1 MMRAAVFLVLCIS
14 ASFGDIDFH
23 TKTRNFSVELL
34 YNTLQDIDTDVVISP
49 YIIWSLLIGMVHE
62 TLGSTRDQLYKV
74 LFLTAEKRE
83 EVVEWYR
90 SLRASMILN
99 EGVLITSM
107 RFIFYDENLLLQ
119 PDSIKR
125 LEDDFHF
132 LSQRVNFE
140 ESQFAADLALD
151 TLKAYNI
158 PTRNMIRVEDF
169 EDSTM
174 IMCNY
179 LAFKAKWENPFNVS
193 KTEVVYTRNEDG
205 VGKTNVMYTKGRF
218 RFSDF
223 PFLKVSVMELPYQG
237 DGKYCML
244 LIRPYGG
251 YNIKQVY
258 RKLRKVPLKDVLEK
272 LQREEIALQEIEV
285 KLPKITINSH
295 VILNQALFNMG
306 LFDVFDRN
314 SANFDHFSKEKIFI
328 SEISNRVTIIID
340 EFETVVHSSTP
351 SYEFKSQD
359 LPKARAEEKEPF
371 IYFIME
377 KSSATILFGGVYSKI
392 DLY

>member
-74 LFLTAEKRE
+74 LFLTAENRE

-125 LEDDFHF
+125 LENDFHF

-158 PTRNMIRVEDF
+158 PTRNMISVEDF

-179 LAFKAKWENPFNVS
+179 LAFKAKWENAFNLS

-223 PFLKVSVMELPYQG
+223 PSLKVSVTELPYQG

-244 LIRPYGG
+244 LVRPYGG

-314 SANFDHFSKEKIFI
+314 SANFDHFSEEKIFI

-359 LPKARAEEKEPF
+359 LPKARVEYKEPF